1 MSSGCRLL
9 SFDEYCM
16 SVTFAVATVLPCCK
30 KVILPKG
37 CLLVFFSW
45 AALFFLR
52 TQTRQQCLL
61 VGNPGRSTPQAGQVK
76 LLTFLGV
83 SLLRRLFHLFLND
96 VTTDSRFAR
105 GLEVNISGRTKVGVV
120 SCGDSVPRYIS
131 VSCYCFQLKIVNGFN
146 SKVSERFSPT
156 SDGHVYSRE

>member
-1 MSSGCRLL
+1 M
-9 SFDEYCM
+9 
-16 SVTFAVATVLPCCK
+16 
-30 KVILPKG
+30 
-37 CLLVFFSW
+37 
-45 AALFFLR
+45 
-52 TQTRQQCLL
+52 
-61 VGNPGRSTPQAGQVK
+61 K

-146 SKVSERFSPT
+146 SKVSERFHPPVTDTFTPESRNTIADYIMWLSYRGRIYAVTFAKRVST
-156 SDGHVYSRE
+156 SVAHFLTRRAAGIITQVLLARVIAWQIVLSHW